1 MKIAGDFNAYNAL
14 AAYTV
19 LRELGSMMSL
29 FELVSNHILQIM
41 VVCNIS
47 NLIIKSMIN
56 LAKNPA
62 GMNASLSVGEQLVG
76 KKYMSLV

>member
-1 MKIAGDFNAYNAL
+1 M
-14 AAYTV
+14 
-19 LRELGSMMSL
+19 
-29 FELVSNHILQIM
+29 VSNHILQIM

-47 NLIIKSMIN
+47 NFDHKEAMIN

-62 GMNASLSVGEQLVG
+62 GMNASLLVGEQLVG

>member
-47 NLIIKSMIN
+47 NLIIKK
-56 LAKNPA
+56 L
-62 GMNASLSVGEQLVG
+62 
-76 KKYMSLV
+76 

>member
-1 MKIAGDFNAYNAL
+1 
-14 AAYTV
+14 
-19 LRELGSMMSL
+19 MSL

-47 NLIIKSMIN
+47 NLMRKEAMIN

-62 GMNASLSVGEQLVG
+62 GMNAGLLVGEVG

>member
-1 MKIAGDFNAYNAL
+1 M
-14 AAYTV
+14 
-19 LRELGSMMSL
+19 LRELGLNDESIRIG
-29 FELVSNHILQIM
+29 FESYTSDNGRMQYFKLDY
-41 VVCNIS
+41 
-47 NLIIKSMIN
+47 KEAMIN

>member
-1 MKIAGDFNAYNAL
+1 
-14 AAYTV
+14 
-19 LRELGSMMSL
+19 MSL

-41 VVCNIS
+41 VVCNI
-47 NLIIKSMIN
+47 SMIN

-76 KKYMSLV
+76 KSICH